1 MPEAIGVPYAAQQVN
16 DQEDDVSNE
25 SVDNSFTRNESLWND
40 RRRGI
45 SLINSRECNEI
56 VRQFIEIDF
65 DDGMILSEM
74 SNQIQVPRATSFN
87 AELLDVD

>member
-1 MPEAIGVPYAAQQVN
+1 VPEAIGVPYAATQVN
-16 DQEDDVSNE
+16 DQEDEVINE
-25 SVDNSFTRNESLWND
+25 SIDNSFTRNESLWRD

-56 VRQFIEIDF
+56 VRQFMEIDF
-65 DDGMILSEM
+65 DDSMILSEM
-74 SNQIQVPRATSFN
+74 SNQIQVPRATSVN